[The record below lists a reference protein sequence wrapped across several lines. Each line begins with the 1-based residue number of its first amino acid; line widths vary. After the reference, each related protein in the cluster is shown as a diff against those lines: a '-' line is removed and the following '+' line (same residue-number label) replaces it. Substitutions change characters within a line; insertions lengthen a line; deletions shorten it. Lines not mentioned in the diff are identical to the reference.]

1 MKNSATSWIQVTSIL
16 YLKLKQLNVQ
26 INTIMKY
33 SRDEEIADAVMAIIW
48 FLGIL
53 FGACMIGLTMA
64 ILKPILLY
72 FGIENNL

>member
-1 MKNSATSWIQVTSIL
+1 
-16 YLKLKQLNVQ
+16 
-26 INTIMKY
+26 MKY
-33 SRDEEIADAVMAIIW
+33 SRDEEITDAVMAIVW

-53 FGACMIGLTMA
+53 FGAYMIGLTMA

>member
-1 MKNSATSWIQVTSIL
+1 
-16 YLKLKQLNVQ
+16 
-26 INTIMKY
+26 MKY
-33 SRDEEIADAVMAIIW
+33 SRDEEIADAVMVIVW